1 MGMKLTDF
9 MTIFK
14 KKNTHLKIK
23 IRDKSI
29 YSKKK

>member
-9 MTIFK
+9 MAIFK

-29 YSKKK
+29 Y